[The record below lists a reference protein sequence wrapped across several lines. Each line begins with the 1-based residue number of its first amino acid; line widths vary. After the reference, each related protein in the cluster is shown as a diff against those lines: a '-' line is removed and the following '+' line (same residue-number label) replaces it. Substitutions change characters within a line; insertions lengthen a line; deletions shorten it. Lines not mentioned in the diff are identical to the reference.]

1 MRVLILTL
9 TLLCLASCDASRG
22 PVEFCGIEG
31 GHLDPEPVRFNLQE
45 QRIFGSD
52 VTYKY
57 EIVETELLKGFVSP
71 FPLVLPKGL
80 SALNSPDRW
89 ELEGYVFTVTKV
101 SSGDPDWILIHA
113 TPADSEQA
121 PNTAQNTSVLFSF
134 SRGVLAL
141 RWSSQHVEEETLAGE
156 VFFCGTG
163 RLDAS
168 KF

>member
-1 MRVLILTL
+1 MRGLILTL
-9 TLLCLASCDASRG
+9 MSLCLASCGASRG
-22 PVEFCGIEG
+22 DIEFCGIEH

-52 VTYKY
+52 VTYRY
-57 EIVETELLKGFVSP
+57 EIVETELVKGFVSP

-80 SALNSPDRW
+80 SPLSLPDRW
-89 ELEGYVFTVTKV
+89 ELGGYVFTATKI
-101 SSGDPDWILIHA
+101 SSEDPDWILIHA
-113 TPADSEQA
+113 NPADSEQA
-121 PNTAQNTSVLFSF
+121 PNSAQRTSVLFSF

-141 RWSSQHVEEETLAGE
+141 RWSSQHEEVEALAGE